1 MSEKKATG
9 AIKKKRD
16 HKKSKKD
23 STSWEN
29 VTKEIEELDES
40 EKWVAMESKY
50 RELHENYMSTFETL
64 SVFQKKYNDLELEKN
79 HLSRDMTKV
88 IMNKTQM
95 ESVARE
101 LQKQNKELKVINLF

>member
-1 MSEKKATG
+1 MSEKKPTG

-16 HKKSKKD
+16 HKKQKRD

-29 VTKEIEELDES
+29 VMKEMEELS
-40 EKWVAMESKY
+40 EDKNWSFMESKY
-50 RELHENYMSTFETL
+50 RELHENYLSTYESLLL
-64 SVFQKKYNDLELEKN
+64 SQKRYNDLELEKN
-79 HLSRDMTKV
+79 QFSRDMTKV

-101 LQKQNKELKVINLF
+101 LQKQNKEIKARI